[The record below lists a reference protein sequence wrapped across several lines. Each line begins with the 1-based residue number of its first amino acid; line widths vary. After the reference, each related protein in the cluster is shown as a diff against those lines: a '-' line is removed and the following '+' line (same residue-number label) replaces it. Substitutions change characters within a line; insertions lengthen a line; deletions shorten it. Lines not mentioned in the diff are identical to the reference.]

1 MSVRQG
7 FNIGEGSPEMGS
19 WSLKLS
25 PDAPAAWRDAAI
37 RNGLFFDTLCITA
50 TRLRDP
56 GVTRATIL
64 SKSIFSGYVER
75 AAVGAMS
82 EPWEMSGPSLVAWLG
97 TSDNPTAGPIGFSSG
112 GTVSLATFLT
122 SLFGGG
128 TPTGKYVNGLQ
139 LYSASTCST
148 NNITDTAAGT
158 ETARQL
164 IERWVRQTDDP
175 TEWWVRPDGQAHF
188 AKEGNSAIFTQ
199 APTVLFSRDID
210 SGTHGDLHAFRCSGD
225 LTHSIAGWASSV
237 VCNDGTN
244 YETAGNF
251 GGVGTFSP
259 SLKFHNSGYMN
270 NDTADGGGMA
280 AYYQVNGGSTAAA
293 EAAYL
298 WGKRHKNGFNVGAP
312 TFQTSYEDRRE
323 RRLRTEAPG
332 VASFLKP
339 GDYVW
344 YYDKDTGAYDRNN
357 ETVVGGRLLYPI
369 KTRVAAMSW
378 PITPG
383 MGVYLISNSTGDPL
397 DGSGPGSDYD
407 TVTDLS
413 DFVQYESGTTE
424 VMLNTSGPNV
434 RKETHAF
441 QRAVETTAS
450 WR

>member
-1 MSVRQG
+1 
-7 FNIGEGSPEMGS
+7 MGS

-25 PDAPAAWRDAAI
+25 PDAPGAWRDAAI

-50 TRLRDP
+50 TRLHDP
-56 GVTRATIL
+56 GATRATIL
-64 SKSIFSGYVER
+64 SKSIFSGYVES
-75 AAVGAMS
+75 AKAGAKND
-82 EPWEMSGPSLVAWLG
+82 PWEMSGPSLCAWLG
-97 TSDNPTAGPIGFSSG
+97 TPDNPSAGPIGFSSG

-122 SLFGGG
+122 ALFGGG

-175 TEWWVRPDGQAHF
+175 TEWWVRPDGQVHF

-199 APTVLFSRDID
+199 TPTVLFSRDID
-210 SGTHGDLHAFRCSGD
+210 TGRHGDLYAFSCTGEV
-225 LTHSIAGWASSV
+225 THSKQGWASAV

-244 YETAGNF
+244 NYENNTNLGAI
-251 GGVGTFSP
+251 GTFDP
-259 SLKFHNSGYMN
+259 GLKFHNSGYMN
-270 NDTADGGGMA
+270 NDTADGGGLA
-280 AYYQVNGGSTAAA
+280 AYYRVNTGALAGS
-293 EAAYL
+293 ESEFL
-298 WGKRHKNGFNVGAP
+298 LFKRHKNGFNVGAP
-312 TFQTSYEDRRE
+312 TFQTSFEDRRE
-323 RRLRTEAPG
+323 RALQVSAPG
-332 VASFLKP
+332 LAALLKP

-344 YYDKDTGAYDRNN
+344 YSDRDTGAYDRNN